1 MLLIAWVAE
10 DCYFFFSIQNKINF
24 MKTIRNLGVVLGILM
39 MSTSAFSQVSANF
52 GPKLGIN
59 YSRLSFSGAD
69 RKISNRYATGYQG
82 GAFLRINFN
91 RFYVQP
97 EALFNEKG
105 SKLSF
110 DAAPSNEVGSRLSG
124 KVKLQSLDIPLLL
137 GVKLIDS
144 KLFNLR
150 IAAGPMYSR
159 QLKDRSAI
167 LNNLLP
173 DSRFRRNQYGY
184 QAGLGIDLAN
194 LTLDARYEGGFQK
207 IVPEL
212 GGRPGSF
219 TFSVGFKLL

>member
-1 MLLIAWVAE
+1 
-10 DCYFFFSIQNKINF
+10 
-24 MKTIRNLGVVLGILM
+24 MKTIRNLGVAVGILM

>member
-1 MLLIAWVAE
+1 
-10 DCYFFFSIQNKINF
+10 
-24 MKTIRNLGVVLGILM
+24 MKTIRNLGVVLGIMM
-39 MSTSAFSQVSANF
+39 MSTSAFSQVSVNF
-52 GPKLGIN
+52 GPKIGIN

-69 RKISNRYATGYQG
+69 RRISNRYATGYQG

-91 RFYVQP
+91 RFYMQP

-105 SKLSF
+105 SRLSF
-110 DAAPSNEVGSRLSG
+110 DADPSDQVGSRISG
-124 KVKLQSLDIPLLL
+124 KVKLRSLDVPLLL

-150 IAAGPMYSR
+150 IAAGPVYSR
-159 QLKDRSAI
+159 QLNDRSDI
-167 LNNLLP
+167 LDNLLP

-194 LTLDARYEGGFQK
+194 LTLDARYEGGFQR

-212 GGRPGSF
+212 GGRPSSF
-219 TFSVGFKLL
+219 NFSVGFKLL

>member
-1 MLLIAWVAE
+1 LL
-10 DCYFFFSIQNKINF
+10 FLFSIQNKSNF
-24 MKTIRNLGVVLGILM
+24 MKTIRNLGVAVGILM
-39 MSTSAFSQVSANF
+39 LSTSAFSQVSVNF
-52 GPKLGIN
+52 GPKVGIN

-69 RKISNRYATGYQG
+69 RRISNRYATGYQG

-110 DAAPSNEVGSRLSG
+110 DAAPANEVGSRISG

>member
-1 MLLIAWVAE
+1 
-10 DCYFFFSIQNKINF
+10 
-24 MKTIRNLGVVLGILM
+24 MKTIRNFGVAVGIMM
-39 MSTSAFSQVSANF
+39 MSTSAFSQVSLNF
-52 GPKLGIN
+52 GPKVGIN

-69 RKISNRYATGYQG
+69 RRISNRYATGYQG

-91 RFYVQP
+91 RFYMQP

-105 SKLSF
+105 SRLSF
-110 DAAPSNEVGSRLSG
+110 DADPSDQVGSRISG
-124 KVKLQSLDIPLLL
+124 KVKLQSLDVPLLL

-150 IAAGPMYSR
+150 IAAGPVYSR
-159 QLKDRSAI
+159 QLNDRSDI
-167 LNNLLP
+167 LDNLLP

-194 LTLDARYEGGFQK
+194 LTLDARYEGGFQR

-212 GGRPGSF
+212 GGRPSSF
-219 TFSVGFKLL
+219 NFSVGFKLL

>member
-1 MLLIAWVAE
+1 
-10 DCYFFFSIQNKINF
+10 
-24 MKTIRNLGVVLGILM
+24 MKTIRNLGVAVGILM
-39 MSTSAFSQVSANF
+39 LSTSAFSQVSVNF
-52 GPKLGIN
+52 GPKVGIN

-69 RKISNRYATGYQG
+69 RRISNRYATGYQG

-110 DAAPSNEVGSRLSG
+110 DAAPANEVGSRISG